1 MKALHPTYAAVS
13 LPVTGFLTHWLATLR
28 ARLQRRPTDDYPLTP
43 AALADDYP
51 LTPAA
56 LADMG
61 LNESDLMAIRSGL
74 FEGDG
79 TRRGR

>member
-1 MKALHPTYAAVS
+1 MKTLPHPTHPALSVQVA
-13 LPVTGFLTHWLATLR
+13 GFVTHWLAALR
-28 ARLQRRPTDDYPLTP
+28 TRLQRRPD
-43 AALADDYP
+43 DDYP

-61 LNESDLMAIRSGL
+61 LNESDLMAIRSGR

>member
-1 MKALHPTYAAVS
+1 MKALHPTHAAVS
-13 LPVTGFLTHWLATLR
+13 LPAAGFLTHWLATLR
-28 ARLQRRPTDDYPLTP
+28 ARLHRRP
-43 AALADDYP
+43 ADDYP

>member
-1 MKALHPTYAAVS
+1 MKALLPTHAAFTRPAPPAGTPAAHFFTA
-13 LPVTGFLTHWLATLR
+13 LIATLR
-28 ARLQRRPTDDYPLTP
+28 ARRHRPP
-43 AALADDYP
+43 ADDYP
-51 LTPAA
+51 LTSAA

-61 LNESDLMAIRSGL
+61 LNESDLMTIRSGL